1 MEVDGAVASAARR
14 RRERRLRSWWKHEQQ
29 TVRLALSAAAHHS
42 FDKVAAG
49 DTFNAL
55 RGQTRLPP
63 GTRPAPL
70 VEVQP
75 QGALAQHSG
84 IFELVQALDVPVLQM
99 VEQPVDVHSFFR
111 ISVPAV
117 AEQVIEVPKLA
128 LPSCA
133 VQRATRSE
141 PQLVE
146 QLVEVPTVLSYS
158 LLQQRTAEQ
167 TVDTPVPH
175 GRGGGARGGLQA
187 RDRAQQRFLELFMST
202 LLLVVVFTASPRD
215 RAQQRFL
222 ELFTSTLLLV
232 EVFTASHRDRAQ
244 QRFMELNM
252 LTLLFLRV
260 VLVREIFKVFPVDRV
275 PQRLPV
281 SSPSFLLVEVFKGF
295 PKDRVPQRLPVSRP
309 SFLLVEMRSRCCS
322 GRRRSRGHSSGSML
336 AGLGHCASPSRRTAG
351 ASVFRS
357 HRSASTVT
365 GSSRLNTL
373 QVYMGSKMATS
384 SRLRRCLRRMRRRR
398 KTMTSSGRSLVFLMG
413 SCPCGCV
420 GGSLPGTAGKVG
432 GACSLT
438 L

>member
-1 MEVDGAVASAARR
+1 
-14 RRERRLRSWWKHEQQ
+14 
-29 TVRLALSAAAHHS
+29 
-42 FDKVAAG
+42 
-49 DTFNAL
+49 
-55 RGQTRLPP
+55 
-63 GTRPAPL
+63 
-70 VEVQP
+70 
-75 QGALAQHSG
+75 
-84 IFELVQALDVPVLQM
+84 
-99 VEQPVDVHSFFR
+99 
-111 ISVPAV
+111 
-117 AEQVIEVPKLA
+117 
-128 LPSCA
+128 
-133 VQRATRSE
+133 
-141 PQLVE
+141 
-146 QLVEVPTVLSYS
+146 
-158 LLQQRTAEQ
+158 
-167 TVDTPVPH
+167 
-175 GRGGGARGGLQA
+175 
-187 RDRAQQRFLELFMST
+187 
-202 LLLVVVFTASPRD
+202 
-215 RAQQRFL
+215 
-222 ELFTSTLLLV
+222 
-232 EVFTASHRDRAQ
+232 
-244 QRFMELNM
+244 M

-260 VLVREIFKVFPVDRV
+260 VLVREIFKVFPVDRVPQRLPLSRTSVLIVEVFTVFPEDRV

-309 SFLLVEMRSRCCS
+309 LFPLVEMMSRCCS

-384 SRLRRCLRRMRRRR
+384 SRLRRCLRRMRR
-398 KTMTSSGRSLVFLMG
+398 KTTTTSSGRSLVFLMG